1 VSSFEEYVRH
11 QLTSCPPSECDLW
24 SGTILPNIA
33 INEGQTREDFHVVMA
48 GANAYVKDVVT
59 PDVPA
64 GYALEKYAFGAAI
77 EAPLDCNGEDTYM
90 GMRYWQDGKFDAQRC
105 ITACEETKDVS
116 GRQCHFVNTYMQRRN
131 NVPVVQ
137 HCAMFSKYWP
147 IE

>member
-1 VSSFEEYVRH
+1 MSSFEEYVRH

-33 INEGQTREDFHVVMA
+33 INEGQTREDFH
-48 GANAYVKDVVT
+48 VVT